1 MRFSSR
7 SLLAAAAVAALAAFA
22 CAPAE
27 AGNWRDCQ
35 GKIAR
40 AVDRYEAA
48 VDRYGA
54 RSDRAYQ
61 ERYKV
66 REIKRKCYAAYGRWW
81 DPRGDRYYR
90 DEDWRDRRD
99 DY

>member
-1 MRFSSR
+1 MRFSFK
-7 SLLAAAAVAALAAFA
+7 SLLAAIAVAATMALAA
-22 CAPAE
+22 APAE

-48 VDRYGA
+48 VDRYGP
-54 RSDRAYQ
+54 RSDRAYK

-66 REIKRKCYAAYGRWW
+66 REIKRKCYEAYGRRW
-81 DPRGDRYYR
+81 DPRGDRYNR
-90 DEDWRDRRD
+90 DDDWRG